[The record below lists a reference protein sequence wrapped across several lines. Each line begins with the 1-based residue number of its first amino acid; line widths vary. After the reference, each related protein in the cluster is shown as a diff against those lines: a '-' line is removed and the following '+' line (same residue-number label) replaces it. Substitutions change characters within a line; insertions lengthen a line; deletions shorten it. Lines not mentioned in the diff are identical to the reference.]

1 MAMLKTQNQE
11 SDKHRTLYYE
21 VSDSMVPKLGG
32 KYFVYIGHVNGP
44 QMLAYGS
51 DRIWEWDRETD
62 SVQYIKNRDTGLMTL
77 VDRKEFLLIQLRAE
91 EY

>member
-32 KYFVYIGHVNGP
+32 KYFVFTSYEMP

-51 DRIWEWDRETD
+51 NRIWEWDRETD

>member
-1 MAMLKTQNQE
+1 MKKTKNQE
-11 SDKHRTLYYE
+11 SVKRRTLYYE
-21 VSDSMVPKLGG
+21 VGDSMVSRLGG
-32 KYFVYIGHVNGP
+32 KYFVFTSYAMP
-44 QMLAYGS
+44 DSLTYGS

-62 SVQYIKNRDTGLMTL
+62 SVRYIKNRDTGIMTP

>member
-1 MAMLKTQNQE
+1 M
-11 SDKHRTLYYE
+11 
-21 VSDSMVPKLGG
+21 
-32 KYFVYIGHVNGP
+32 P
-44 QMLAYGS
+44 QTLAYGS

-77 VDRKEFLLIQLRAE
+77 VDRKEFLLIQLRSE

>member
-1 MAMLKTQNQE
+1 M
-11 SDKHRTLYYE
+11 
-21 VSDSMVPKLGG
+21 
-32 KYFVYIGHVNGP
+32 P
-44 QMLAYGS
+44 QTLAYGS